1 MEEQLPIK
9 PAGNYLILDVKKK
22 ENTSSIILV
31 EKRVKKEAYGTIKA
45 IGDYV
50 DIPLNIGDKVF
61 FTTGGT
67 KDTEFGLFVPERSL
81 TLK

>member
-1 MEEQLPIK
+1 MK
-9 PAGNYLILDVKKK
+9 VAGNYVLLDVKKK
-22 ENTSSIILV
+22 ESTSSIIIV
-31 EKRVKKEAYGTIKA
+31 EKRAKKEPYGTIKA